1 MASAAACP
9 PPPPAFATASAGLR
23 ASPCPRA
30 FHANRPGVCQSSAR
44 ARLRSVAT
52 VTPKS
57 VAISSHLTPSTA
69 RASASRHWSGVRRR
83 AVLGGRKNLSA
94 TGMTTVPL
102 SDRIKAL
109 RSSLATLDRAQ
120 TARVDIGAEAARLNA
135 ACAAFRKSYAK
146 G

>member
-1 MASAAACP
+1 
-9 PPPPAFATASAGLR
+9 
-23 ASPCPRA
+23 
-30 FHANRPGVCQSSAR
+30 
-44 ARLRSVAT
+44 
-52 VTPKS
+52 
-57 VAISSHLTPSTA
+57 
-69 RASASRHWSGVRRR
+69 
-83 AVLGGRKNLSA
+83 
-94 TGMTTVPL
+94 MTTVPL